1 MDVAPTDALPI
12 EGQQLTTWA
21 VLPGGTQIRLDFTAA
36 DGRTHRIVLP
46 FDTLSGLLMTLPR
59 MLQSALDARFAD
71 GSLRV
76 VQRLGAWQLE
86 QLEGDSGKLL
96 KLGTT
101 DGFEVAFMLTDAH
114 AGSLGSALL
123 ATPNDIP
130 PSLTG
135 RPH

>member
-1 MDVAPTDALPI
+1 MDLAPADTSPI
-12 EGQQLTTWA
+12 EGRQLTTWA

-76 VQRLGAWQLE
+76 VQPLSAWRVE
-86 QLEGDSGKLL
+86 QLEGSDGLLL
-96 KLGTT
+96 KLGTP
-101 DGFEVAFMLTDAH
+101 DGFEVAFVLNAEH
-114 AGSLGSALL
+114 AGSLGVALL
-123 ATPNDIP
+123 ATPEDP
-130 PSLTG
+130 VLTLTR